1 MYIQYQNDQFFLP
14 FSVNCSQVGMFQIY
28 NASLVSVQAGG
39 GGWSTKCGQASTRGG
54 GGSKKFPDLYGHPL
68 WMTPKREEML
78 LIGLC

>member
-1 MYIQYQNDQFFLP
+1 MPALCP
-14 FSVNCSQVGMFQIY
+14 FRQGEE
-28 NASLVSVQAGG
+28 GG
-39 GGWSTKCGQASTRGG
+39 QPNVDRPRHGG